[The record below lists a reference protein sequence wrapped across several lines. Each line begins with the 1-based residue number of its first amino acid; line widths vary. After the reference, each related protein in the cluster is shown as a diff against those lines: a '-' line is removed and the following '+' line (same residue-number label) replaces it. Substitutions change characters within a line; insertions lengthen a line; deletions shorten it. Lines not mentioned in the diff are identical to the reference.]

1 MKKII
6 VLLFSFMLVFVLSCA
21 EDPDCKTCYTVT
33 EIYDDD
39 GNLISSEEGNKD
51 EYCDED
57 LYEIESQEPE
67 EIGDQKTYWVCE

>member
-1 MKKII
+1 MKNII
-6 VLLFSFMLVFVLSCA
+6 LLFFSLVLIFALSCA

-39 GNLISSEEGNKD
+39 DNLISSEEGNRD

-67 EIGDQKTYWVCE
+67 VIGDQKTYWVCE

>member
-1 MKKII
+1 MKKLII
-6 VLLFSFMLVFVLSCA
+6 LLFSLMLAFLLSCA

-57 LYEIESQEPE
+57 LYEIESQDPE
-67 EIGDQKTYWVCE
+67 VIGDQKTYWVCE